1 MSRDFTFRNF
11 LSDLGLRVAAAG
23 IVVGIF
29 VGLGYA
35 KRLDI
40 PGLSGL
46 LGTEV
51 GFFTTAFLLIGVVAV
66 GWIQVQR

>member
-1 MSRDFTFRNF
+1 MSRDFTFGEF

-23 IVVGIF
+23 VVLGIF

-35 KRLDI
+35 KRMDI

-46 LGTEV
+46 LSTEA
-51 GFFTTAFLLIGVVAV
+51 GFFATAFLLIGLVAV
-66 GWIQVQR
+66 AWIRVQQ

>member
-23 IVVGIF
+23 IVIGIF

-35 KRLDI
+35 KLMDI

-46 LGTEV
+46 LGTEAR
-51 GFFTTAFLLIGVVAV
+51 FFATAFLLIGLVAV
-66 GWIQVQR
+66 AWVRVR

>member
-1 MSRDFTFRNF
+1 MAHDFTVRSF
-11 LSDLGLRVAAAG
+11 LNDLGLRIAAAG

-46 LGTEV
+46 LGTEM
-51 GFFTTAFLLIGVVAV
+51 GFFATAFLLIGLVAA
-66 GWIQVQR
+66 GWIRGR

>member
-1 MSRDFTFRNF
+1 MSRDFTFREF

-29 VGLGYA
+29 VGLGRA
-35 KRLDI
+35 KRTDI

-46 LGTEV
+46 LSTEA
-51 GFFTTAFLLIGVVAV
+51 GFFATAFLLIGLVTVAWV
-66 GWIQVQR
+66 RIR